1 MERKLVSVKVGV
13 NLDIGREYLKCAIS
27 NFKATQ
33 NQGERVLSQLSYE
46 QIMWSSH
53 EETNSIA
60 IIIKHLH
67 GNMRSRW
74 TDFLTSD
81 GEKTDRNRD
90 GEFEGGYNSKQEAL
104 AAWQEGWEH
113 VFKTMNTITPEHL
126 LKTVYI
132 RGEAHTVMQAIER
145 QISHY
150 ALHIGQII
158 YIGKMLKE
166 NEWECL
172 SIPRGQSTS
181 YLEKKRST

>member
-1 MERKLVSVKVGV
+1 M
-13 NLDIGREYLKCAIS
+13 DIGREYLQCAIS

-33 NQGERVLSQLSYE
+33 KQGERVLSQLTYE
-46 QIMWSSH
+46 QIIWSSH
-53 EETNSIA
+53 EESNSIA

-81 GEKTDRNRD
+81 GEKIDRNRD
-90 GEFEGGYNSKQEAL
+90 SEFEGGYSSKQEAL
-104 AAWQEGWEH
+104 HAWQEGWEY
-113 VFKTMNTITPEHL
+113 VFKTMNTITPDHL
-126 LKTVYI
+126 LKLVYI
-132 RGEAHTVMQAIER
+132 RGEALTVMQAIER

-166 NEWECL
+166 NDWECL
-172 SIPRGQSTS
+172 SIPRGQSTL

>member
-1 MERKLVSVKVGV
+1 MERKLVSVKVGG
-13 NLDIGREYLKCAIS
+13 NMDIGREYLQCAIS
-27 NFKATQ
+27 NFKTTKQ
-33 NQGERVLSQLSYE
+33 QGERALSQLSYE
-46 QIMWSSH
+46 QIQWSSH

-81 GEKTDRNRD
+81 GEKVDRDRD
-90 GEFEGGYNSKQEAL
+90 GEFEGGYSSKEEAL
-104 AAWQEGWEH
+104 AAWQEGWEY
-113 VFKTMNTITPEHL
+113 VFNTMNTILPEHL

-158 YIGKMLKE
+158 CIGKMLKE
-166 NEWECL
+166 NKWECL
-172 SIPRGQSTS
+172 SIPRGHSTR

>member
-27 NFKATQ
+27 NFKAIQ

-53 EETNSIA
+53 KETNSIA

-81 GEKTDRNRD
+81 GEKQIVIEMVNLKAATIQSKKLLLR
-90 GEFEGGYNSKQEAL
+90 GKKGGIMF
-104 AAWQEGWEH
+104 
-113 VFKTMNTITPEHL
+113 FKL
-126 LKTVYI
+126 W
-132 RGEAHTVMQAIER
+132 
-145 QISHY
+145 
-150 ALHIGQII
+150 II
-158 YIGKMLKE
+158 
-166 NEWECL
+166 
-172 SIPRGQSTS
+172 
-181 YLEKKRST
+181 

>member
-13 NLDIGREYLKCAIS
+13 NLDIRREYLKCAIS

-81 GEKTDRNRD
+81 GE
-90 GEFEGGYNSKQEAL
+90 FEGGYNSKQEAL
-104 AAWQEGWEH
+104 TAWREGWDY
-113 VFKTMNTITPEHL
+113 VFETLDNLTPE
-126 LKTVYI
+126 KVSQKVYI
-132 RGEAHTVMQAIER
+132 RGEEHTVMQAIER
-145 QISHY
+145 QIAHY

-181 YLEKKRST
+181 YLQKKRST

>member
-13 NLDIGREYLKCAIS
+13 NLDIGQEYLQCAIS
-27 NFKATQ
+27 NFKATH

-46 QIMWSSH
+46 HIMWSSH

-90 GEFEGGYNSKQEAL
+90 DEFEVDYNSKQEAL
-104 AAWQEGWEH
+104 AAWQEGWEY
-113 VFKTMNTITPEHL
+113 VFEALDNLTPEQVSQ
-126 LKTVYI
+126 KVYI
-132 RGEAHTVMQAIER
+132 RGEEHTVMQAIQR

-181 YLEKKRST
+181 YLQKKCST

>member
-1 MERKLVSVKVGV
+1 MEQKLVSVKVGG
-13 NLDIGREYLKCAIS
+13 NMDIGREYLQCAIS
-27 NFKATQ
+27 NFKTTKQ
-33 NQGERVLSQLSYE
+33 QGERVLSQLSYE
-46 QIMWSSH
+46 QIQWSSH

-74 TDFLTSD
+74 TEFLTSD
-81 GEKTDRNRD
+81 GEKIDRNRD

-104 AAWQEGWEH
+104 AAWQEGWEY
-113 VFKTMNTITPEHL
+113 VFKTMDTLTAEQIL
-126 LKTVYI
+126 QKVYI
-132 RGEAHTVMQAIER
+132 RGEEHTVMQAIER

-181 YLEKKRST
+181 YLQKKRST